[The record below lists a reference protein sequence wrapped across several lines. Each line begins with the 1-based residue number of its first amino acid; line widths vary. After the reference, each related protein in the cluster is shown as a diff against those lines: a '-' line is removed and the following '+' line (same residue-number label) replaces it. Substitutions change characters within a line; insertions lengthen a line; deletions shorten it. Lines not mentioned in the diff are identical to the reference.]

1 MIWTD
6 DSSRIG
12 SSTQEPVSPFA
23 LPAAPA
29 KPQPTKLNFKAE
41 LMTLS
46 IALAIFNFAFA
57 IVLSSMGFI
66 R

>member
-23 LPAAPA
+23 LPAAPE
-29 KPQPTKLNFKAE
+29 KPPTKLNFKAE
-41 LMTLS
+41 LMGL
-46 IALAIFNFAFA
+46 ALALMVFNFALSV
-57 IVLSSMGFI
+57 VLTSMGLA